1 MSYYKDCIKLLKRG
15 YDSYEGEL
23 PFSFDQV
30 SSMLDVLTN
39 EEFNDSRY
47 DDLVEY
53 EQLKKIGLT
62 DQMVVNIVKD
72 VEAIMRDESSKKCKH
87 CGR

>member
-1 MSYYKDCIKLLKRG
+1 MSHYNECIEVLKNG
-15 YDSYEGEL
+15 FDSYEGEL

-30 SSMLDVLTN
+30 SNMLDVLTN

-53 EQLKKIGLT
+53 ERLKKIGLT
-62 DQMVVNIVKD
+62 DQMVVDIVKD
-72 VEAIMRDESSKKCKH
+72 VEAIMRTESLEKCET
-87 CGR
+87 CGH